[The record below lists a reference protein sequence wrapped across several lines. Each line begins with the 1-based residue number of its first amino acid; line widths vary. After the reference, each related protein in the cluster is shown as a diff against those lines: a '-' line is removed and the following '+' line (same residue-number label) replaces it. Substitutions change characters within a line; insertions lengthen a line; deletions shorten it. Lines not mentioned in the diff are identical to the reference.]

1 MSVRIS
7 DVTRAA
13 GTILRVDGRLAGD
26 AIAELERAG
35 RAAVPPL
42 VLDLT
47 GLSFADADGVRALRE
62 LRAGGVV
69 LDHVPPFVALLL
81 GGQPDAGAGR

>member
-1 MSVRIS
+1 MSIRIS
-7 DVTRAA
+7 DVTRTA

-35 RAAVPPL
+35 RAAVSPL
-42 VLDLT
+42 VLDLA
-47 GLSFADADGVRALRE
+47 GLSVADADGLRALRS

-81 GGQPDAGAGR
+81 DGKPGARTGR